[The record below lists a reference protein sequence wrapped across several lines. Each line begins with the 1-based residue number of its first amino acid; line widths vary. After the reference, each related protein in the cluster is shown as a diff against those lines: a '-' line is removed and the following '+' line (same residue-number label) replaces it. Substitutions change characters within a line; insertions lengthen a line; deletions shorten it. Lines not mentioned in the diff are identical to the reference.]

1 MISGTLLLGFILLLL
16 KNEENKKFKCMK
28 NNFKK
33 LDHRQGQF
41 SDQNHNCCMRAD
53 MLQYLKVH
61 QTQKN
66 VY

>member
-1 MISGTLLLGFILLLL
+1 
-16 KNEENKKFKCMK
+16 MK

-41 SDQNHNCCMRAD
+41 SDQNHNRCMRAD
-53 MLQYLKVH
+53 MLQHLKVH